1 MEPISVVVNGV
12 QYVPVGSLFGGPA
25 EAVPQCTKAQ
35 YAEEAREPVALFDG
49 GLRERIR
56 ESLLE
61 PFKNFLVRG
70 LVRRGVS
77 EDEARRHLAA
87 LGDGALLKL
96 IFENWDKILQLIM
109 MFFGL

>member
-1 MEPISVVVNGV
+1 MEPISVVINGV
-12 QYVPVGSLFGGPA
+12 QYVPVGSLFGGPG
-25 EAVPQCTKAQ
+25 EAVPQCG
-35 YAEEAREPVALFDG
+35 EPAREPVALFDG
-49 GLRERIR
+49 GLRERLR
-56 ESLLE
+56 EALLE

-87 LGDGALLKL
+87 LGDGTLLKL